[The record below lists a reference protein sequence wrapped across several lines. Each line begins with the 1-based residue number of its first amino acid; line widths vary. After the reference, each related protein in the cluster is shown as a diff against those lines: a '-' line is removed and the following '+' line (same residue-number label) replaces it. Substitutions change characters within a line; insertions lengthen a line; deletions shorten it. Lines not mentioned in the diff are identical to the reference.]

1 MANKKDPD
9 GAIHKWGEPEG
20 VTDYMQKTPG
30 EKKKAKTIKVGEDTV
45 RSDTSHYAL
54 VKKRKVVATG
64 TKEEML
70 DLHREDGGRVW
81 VSTKEVGDIVEM
93 KSFKEAKY
101 SVDVDGLPR
110 FYMDADSPAEIKKKL
125 RTLLRKASS
134 IDSVERS
141 NDAKIKT
148 DLRQRIKGGDTDKRN
163 VDEANLRKM
172 DHDEFMAYGDSNPR
186 GRADPSWNA
195 ERKRRYR
202 NAQAKNYRKMKKEEV
217 ESADGCFPAGSTVFV
232 KYAINGEEFIDQKW
246 IENIEVGDI
255 VLGYSGWNTVTTV
268 HTLPLEE
275 RNFVTYNFA
284 GRLLDWTGQIKCTD
298 YHPIMFD
305 RDNIW
310 DMPNHEYAWCSMNP
324 TKSNE
329 MHAGLN
335 VTQPLVGDFVVTY
348 TLDERCANNP
358 IHHTCLQSITETTE
372 TIPVYNF
379 ETDGDHT
386 YCVNTVFVHNKTGS
400 NVMDEARY
408 SRGGRSG
415 MEPTLKMMKAADALA
430 AYGKKSG
437 GLDKDD
443 FMMASMIMRDGDMAG
458 FEKFVKQMDT
468 DPRDGI
474 MVILKKHGL
483 LRGGKMVKEEK
494 KGLWYNIHKKRK
506 EGRKMREPGS
516 KGAPTDQDFKD
527 AQEAKAHQ
535 FTTGSDKGMKG
546 GHRAKMTGPK
556 GVSYLGSKSYKT
568 AKHAKGEADAY
579 HHGYFN
585 TPSKANND
593 KAAMNRVHDYRKA
606 NAKHMHEAVYD
617 EGTDFAAHRA
627 KPKLTPSDASKMKK
641 VAAMMARERQKK
653 DKRNEETKMDE
664 GMVRAVSTAKRMAGN
679 MTGAVKK
686 IDKMKP
692 KKKGGD
698 FSDNPRVQKKLQ
710 KYNEGLESWS
720 SFLESSCGGGSKRM
734 KKEAE
739 LSPAQKKHLDVD
751 NDNDIDSA
759 DFKKLRNK
767 KK

>member
-1 MANKKDPD
+1 MATKKDPD

-30 EKKKAKTIKVGEDTV
+30 EKKKAKTIKVGEDTI

-70 DLHREDGGRVW
+70 NMHREEGGRVW
-81 VSTKEVGDIVEM
+81 ASTKEVGDIVEM

-148 DLRQRIKGGDTDKRN
+148 DLRQRIKGGNTDKRE
-163 VDEANLRKM
+163 VDEV
-172 DHDEFMAYGDSNPR
+172 
-186 GRADPSWNA
+186 
-195 ERKRRYR
+195 
-202 NAQAKNYRKMKKEEV
+202 YRKPTPSEIAADKRKEKNRRPSMTAKSVKKKVYGNAMGGLKEK
-217 ESADGCFPAGSTVFV
+217 SADGCFPAGSTVFI

-329 MHAGLN
+329 MHTGLN

-386 YCVNTVFVHNKTGS
+386 YCVNTIFVHNKTG
-400 NVMDEARY
+400 NNAMDEARY
-408 SRGGRSG
+408 YRGGRKG
-415 MEPTLKMMKAADALA
+415 MEPTLKMMKASSDIQTYAKKNGGIDKEDFEMA
-430 AYGKKSG
+430 AMILNSGDFKS
-437 GLDKDD
+437 
-443 FMMASMIMRDGDMAG
+443 
-458 FEKFVKQMDT
+458 FEKFVNQLDT

-474 MVILKKHGL
+474 YVILKKHGL
-483 LRGGKMVKEEK
+483 LRGGKMVKEEEK

-506 EGRKMREPGS
+506 EGRKMRKPGS

-627 KPKLTPSDASKMKK
+627 KPKLTPSDAAKMKK
-641 VAAMMARERQKK
+641 VAALMAKERQKK
-653 DKRNEETKMDE
+653 EKPLDEAKPEIKENTDMEE
-664 GMVRAVSTAKRMAGN
+664 GMV
-679 MTGAVKK
+679 TGSIYCKK
-686 IDKMKP
+686 N
-692 KKKGGD
+692 G
-698 FSDNPRVQKKLQ
+698 R
-710 KYNEGLESWS
+710 
-720 SFLESSCGGGSKRM
+720 
-734 KKEAE
+734 
-739 LSPAQKKHLDVD
+739 
-751 NDNDIDSA
+751 
-759 DFKKLRNK
+759 
-767 KK
+767 

>member
-1 MANKKDPD
+1 MASKKDPD

-20 VTDYMQKTPG
+20 VIDYMQKTPG
-30 EKKKAKTIKVGEDTV
+30 EKKKAKTIKVGEDTI

-70 DLHREDGGRVW
+70 DLHREEGGRVW
-81 VSTKEVGDIVEM
+81 ASTKEVGDIVEM

-148 DLRQRIKGGDTDKRN
+148 DLRQRIKGGDTDKRQ
-163 VDEANLRKM
+163 VDETK
-172 DHDEFMAYGDSNPR
+172 
-186 GRADPSWNA
+186 
-195 ERKRRYR
+195 
-202 NAQAKNYRKMKKEEV
+202 
-217 ESADGCFPAGSTVFV
+217 SADGCFPAGSTVFV
-232 KYAINGEEFIDQKW
+232 KYVINGEEFIDQKW

-284 GRLLDWTGQIKCTD
+284 GRLLDWTGKIKCTD

-305 RDNIW
+305 RDSIW
-310 DMPNHEYAWCSMNP
+310 DLENHEYAWCSMNP

-348 TLDERCANNP
+348 TLDERCASNP

-408 SRGGRSG
+408 SKGGRKG

-437 GLDKDD
+437 GIDKDD

-483 LRGGKMVKEEK
+483 LRGGKMVKEEEK

-506 EGRKMREPGS
+506 EGRKMRKPGS

-527 AQEAKAHQ
+527 AQEANAHQ

-579 HHGYFN
+579 HDGYFN
-585 TPSKANND
+585 TPSKKNND

-606 NAKHMHEAVYD
+606 NAKHMHEAVYN

-627 KPKLTPSDASKMKK
+627 KPKLTSSDASKMKK
-641 VAAMMARERQKK
+641 VAALMAKERQKK
-653 DKRNEETKMDE
+653 EKPLDEVSRTMTPMRDKF
-664 GMVRAVSTAKRMAGN
+664 
-679 MTGAVKK
+679 GAVN
-686 IDKMKP
+686 P
-692 KKKGGD
+692 KLK
-698 FSDNPRVQKKLQ
+698 
-710 KYNEGLESWS
+710 
-720 SFLESSCGGGSKRM
+720 
-734 KKEAE
+734 
-739 LSPAQKKHLDVD
+739 
-751 NDNDIDSA
+751 
-759 DFKKLRNK
+759 NK
-767 KK
+767 KKDISVADYKKKTGKKTVSLKHLTKNTHINPFTEESVDEAKTGLPTGQSTVDYENSIQKLMNTLKNDPKNKDKSGNELRRLATFKLSGHKLKAA